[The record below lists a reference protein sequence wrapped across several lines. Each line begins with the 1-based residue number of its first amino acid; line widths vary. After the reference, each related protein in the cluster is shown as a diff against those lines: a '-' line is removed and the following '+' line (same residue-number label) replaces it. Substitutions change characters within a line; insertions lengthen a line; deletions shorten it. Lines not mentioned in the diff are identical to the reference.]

1 MRKIATVLFLVFSFG
16 QGLKGQELTELA
28 RSASNDH
35 EHYGWSMAMD
45 ENWLVVGTPHSTTN
59 AGQDAGKVVIYQKNG
74 DNWDEFQVLVDAD
87 GNTFQNYGF
96 SVDMKSSVLVVGA
109 IGTFQEGPFTG
120 KALVYEF
127 DGTDWQLTNTI
138 QASDAAAGNY
148 FGHSVATNG
157 SRIIVGAI
165 KADGAA
171 SASGAVYDFTK
182 VNGTWTFANK
192 LMADDGATHDNFGYS
207 IDINDDNVVV
217 IGSPNQSDF
226 IDKSGAAYVFNTDGA
241 AYTQTAKLK
250 AFARTEKDFLGTSV
264 AINRNDIVAGAFL
277 ADGLSNNT
285 GSVYYFR
292 NESDTW
298 KEIQQVVYPGGGL
311 NDYFGKSVAVSD
323 FRLFVGAPKVNIGDK
338 LDVGQ
343 SYYYEKEGGLWVLK
357 QVLDDPEGTEHN
369 YFGAAVI
376 VTNLNLA
383 ISARMDDVNRADGGT
398 VYAASLPAVVTGL
411 EDDIMLEQ
419 AIELKAYPNPAQ
431 QHINIRY
438 KLLKSS
444 RVAIEVFDNG
454 GNPIKELLPE
464 TIQPAGDQ
472 ELQWNL
478 SAFDGSRVANG
489 LYFYKLSIDGN
500 VFTRK
505 VIVSR

>member
-1 MRKIATVLFLVFSFG
+1 MKKLITILFLAFAFG
-16 QGLKGQELTELA
+16 QGLKGQELTELG

-45 ENWLVVGTPHSTTN
+45 ENWLVVGTPHATTG
-59 AGQDAGKVVIYQKNG
+59 AGQDAGKVIIYQKNG
-74 DNWDEFQVLVDAD
+74 DNWDEFQVLVDAE

-157 SRIIVGAI
+157 SRVIVGAI
-165 KADGAA
+165 KADGEAA
-171 SASGAVYDFTK
+171 ASGAVYDFTK
-182 VNGTWTFANK
+182 VNGAWTFANK
-192 LMADDGATHDNFGYS
+192 LTADDGATNDNFGFS
-207 IDINDDNVVV
+207 IDINDDDVVV

-241 AYTQTAKLK
+241 AYAQTAKLK

-264 AINRNDIVAGAFL
+264 AINRNDIIAGAFL
-277 ADGLSNNT
+277 ADGLSNNA
-285 GSVYYFR
+285 GSAYYFR
-292 NESDTW
+292 NEADTW
-298 KEIQQVVYPGGGL
+298 KEIQEVVYPEGEL
-311 NDYFGKSVAVSD
+311 NDYFGKAVAMSD
-323 FRLFVGAPKVNIGDK
+323 FRLVVGAPKANVGGNP
-338 LDVGQ
+338 DVGQ
-343 SYYYEKEGGLWVLK
+343 SYYYEKEGGLWILK
-357 QVLDDPEGTEHN
+357 QVLDDPEGTAHN

-376 VTNLNLA
+376 VSSLNLA
-383 ISARMDDVNRADGGT
+383 ISARMDDVNRQDGGT
-398 VYAASLPAVVTGL
+398 VYAASLPEVVTGL
-411 EDDIMLEQ
+411 EDDIVLEQ
-419 AIELKAYPNPAQ
+419 AIELKAYPNPTQ
-431 QHINIRY
+431 QLVNIRY

-444 RVAIEVFDNG
+444 RVAVKVFDNG

-472 ELQWNL
+472 QLQWNL
-478 SAFDGSRVANG
+478 SAYDGSRVASG
-489 LYFYKLSIDGN
+489 LYFYRLSIDGN

-505 VIVSR
+505 IIVTR

>member
-1 MRKIATVLFLVFSFG
+1 MRKVTAILFLAFSLG
-16 QGLKGQELTELA
+16 QGLNGQELTELA

-59 AGQDAGKVVIYQKNG
+59 AGADAGKVIVYQKNG
-74 DNWDEFQVLVDAD
+74 DDWDEFQVLADAE

-109 IGTFQEGPFTG
+109 IGTFQQGPFTG

-127 DGTDWQLTNTI
+127 DGTDWQLTNAI
-138 QASDAAAGNY
+138 QASDAGAGNY

-157 SRIIVGAI
+157 TRIVVGAI
-165 KADGAA
+165 KANGKED
-171 SASGAVYDFTK
+171 ASGAAYDFTK
-182 VNGTWTFANK
+182 VNGVWTFANK
-192 LMADDGATHDNFGYS
+192 LVADDGVANDNFGYS
-207 IDINDDNVVV
+207 VDINDDNVVV
-217 IGSPNQSDF
+217 VGSPNQSDF
-226 IDKSGAAYVFNTDGA
+226 IDKSGAAYVFSTDGTV
-241 AYTQTAKLK
+241 YTQTSKLK
-250 AFARTEKDFLGTSV
+250 AFGRTEKDFLGTSV

-277 ADGLSNNT
+277 ADGLSNNA

-292 NESDTW
+292 NEEDTW
-298 KEIQQVVYPGGGL
+298 KEIQEVVYADGAL
-311 NDYFGKSVAVSD
+311 NDYFGKSVAMSD
-323 FRLFVGAPKVNIGDK
+323 FRLVVGAPKVNVNGN

-357 QVLDDPEGTEHN
+357 QVLDDPEGTAHN
-369 YFGAAVI
+369 YFGATVI
-376 VTNLNLA
+376 VTDLNLA
-383 ISARMDDVNRADGGT
+383 ISARMDDVNRQDGGT
-398 VYAASLPAVVTGL
+398 VYAANLPEVVTGL
-411 EDDIMLEQ
+411 EEDIMLEQ
-419 AIELKAYPNPAQ
+419 VIELKTYPNPTQ
-431 QHINIRY
+431 QEVNIRY
-438 KLLKSS
+438 RLLKSS
-444 RVAIEVFDNG
+444 RVAIKVFDNSG
-454 GNPIKELLPE
+454 TPVKELLSE

-478 SAFDGSRVANG
+478 SAYDGSRVASG

-505 VIVSR
+505 IVVSR